1 VDGRT
6 DIVPTEHTGGITW
19 KGGGGR
25 HTITIVP
32 TGDVTIAYYQV
43 RNGIPV
49 LWLGLAVAV
58 VVTAGAI
65 FASTRKLDDGN
76 E

>member
-1 VDGRT
+1 
-6 DIVPTEHTGGITW
+6 
-19 KGGGGR
+19 
-25 HTITIVP
+25 
-32 TGDVTIAYYQV
+32 
-43 RNGIPV
+43 